1 MEAGPTSHALALAA
15 LTSARSA
22 LHALHSALQ
31 TLRQRALKRDFVG
44 SLKQLSRTEWL
55 SLTLLLVLLWRS
67 RRDLRSEASAFL
79 GIFEGAARLLTG
91 RAVRKNFLKDQSKK
105 LQSSCKFSDFYE
117 VFPKWLSEGLSAH
130 SFQDMKPIQR
140 KVLPLALGG
149 HDVVATAPT
158 GSGKTLA
165 FLVPAMVHASSQSA
179 PSVAEGPIVLV
190 LAPTRE
196 LVIQIRSVAE
206 KLTSRARGALTVAA
220 VYGGTRKM
228 DQLAALRQNRS
239 LHLLVATVGRLM
251 DFMREHR
258 AFRLRRCSFLVLDEG
273 DKMLDDGFEE
283 EVVLI
288 GGEARRDKQVLFFS
302 ATWPPSVERAALR
315 LCSRPAAVLQRVR
328 LEPQEVES
336 KEGRSLPPDVIE
348 QVVEVVKRDDH
359 EHKLPILLDYLEEAK
374 LSTPMHQGG
383 GKVLIFVRTRNAA
396 DELATLVTQR
406 YGGRSDAIHGQRKQE
421 QRETSLRHF
430 CSGNTRALITTDVLG
445 RGVDIPD
452 VSLVFIYDFPDDI
465 ETYIHRVG
473 RTGRNGRPGRAV
485 SLFVPQYW
493 NSYMAKELQDVLER
507 CQQGVPVALQEAA
520 TSSTWNNGWSGWTQP
535 DEL

>member
-1 MEAGPTSHALALAA
+1 MPWPDDAASEADVRKFCGMLVGNRDSRGNAEIVE
-15 LTSARSA
+15 LTQHLGN
-22 LHALHSALQ
+22 LHA
-31 TLRQRALKRDFVG
+31 RAANNNEISSPEIFDS
-44 SLKQLSRTEWL
+44 SLFQLINS
-55 SLTLLLVLLWRS
+55 
-67 RRDLRSEASAFL
+67 DLA
-79 GIFEGAARLLTG
+79 
-91 RAVRKNFLKDQSKK
+91 DK
-105 LQSSCKFSDFYE
+105 L
-117 VFPKWLSEGLSAH
+117 
-130 SFQDMKPIQR
+130 
-140 KVLPLALGG
+140 KVLPELGQSLYSSR
-149 HDVVATAPT
+149 DVVATAPT

-220 VYGGTRKM
+220 VYGGTRKL
-228 DQLAALRQNRS
+228 DQLASLRQNRS

-251 DFMREHR
+251 ESWQSR
-258 AFRLRRCSFLVLDEG
+258 RRCSFLVLDEG

-288 GGEARRDKQVLFFS
+288 GREARRDKQVLFFS
-302 ATWPPSVERAALR
+302 ATWPPSVERAAQR
-315 LCSRPAAVLQRVR
+315 LCSRPSAVLQRVR
-328 LEPQEVES
+328 LEPQEVEH
-336 KEGRSLPPDVIE
+336 KEGDGRSLPPNVIE

-359 EHKLPILLDYLEEAK
+359 EARQQ
-374 LSTPMHQGG
+374 TPMHQGG

-396 DELATLVTQR
+396 EELATLVLQR
-406 YGGRSDAIHGQRKQE
+406 YGGKSDAIHGQRRQE

-493 NSYMAKELQDVLER
+493 NGCLPQTGEIRA
-507 CQQGVPVALQEAA
+507 
-520 TSSTWNNGWSGWTQP
+520 
-535 DEL
+535 